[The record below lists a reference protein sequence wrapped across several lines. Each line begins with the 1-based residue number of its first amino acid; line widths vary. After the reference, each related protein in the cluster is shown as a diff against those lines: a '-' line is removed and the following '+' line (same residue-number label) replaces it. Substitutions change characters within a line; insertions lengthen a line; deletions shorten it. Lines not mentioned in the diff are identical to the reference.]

1 MKFPLSLCSKI
12 INHLKKS
19 NMAQQQEKQVGS
31 IFRTT
36 FYEKYKT
43 NAFQRT
49 MKEWHVKELMEK
61 MQKYGYLPNKA
72 ISVNEKNE
80 IIDGHHRFE
89 ACRRLNIPVLVQVCK
104 GMTEETILQSNQAQE
119 DWDKHDFTGTFAK
132 QGNKNYQAIID
143 FMAKYPK
150 FKMTQTLILLKNE
163 PNAHPKKKEFQ
174 EGLYTIGN
182 VKKAE
187 EFAVKIMQVAD
198 YFPKAYTGKFIS
210 AIICCETRC
219 KNFVFSEFMDKLQ
232 KFPDKLTPSIT
243 TKSYLEKIEDLYNYH
258 RQKKHH
264 IKLADL
270 SADFE
275 K

>member
-1 MKFPLSLCSKI
+1 
-12 INHLKKS
+12 
-19 NMAQQQEKQVGS
+19 MANAQDKQVGS

-36 FYEKYKT
+36 FYERYKF
-43 NAFQRT
+43 NSLQRVI
-49 MKEWHVKELMEK
+49 KEWHVKDLMLKMEK
-61 MQKYGYLPNKA
+61 HGFLPNKA

-80 IIDGHHRFE
+80 IIDGHHRYL
-89 ACRRLNIPVLVQVCK
+89 AARNLGIPMLVQVCK
-104 GMTEETILQSNQAQE
+104 GMTEETILESNQAQL

-132 QGNKNYQAIID
+132 KGNQNYQAIID

-174 EGLYTIGN
+174 EGKYTIGSF
-182 VKKAE
+182 KKAE
-187 EFAVKIMQVAD
+187 EFALKIMQTAE
-198 YFPKAYTGKFIS
+198 YFSKAYTGKFIS
-210 AIICCETRC
+210 AIICCETRS
-219 KNFVFSEFMDKLQ
+219 KEFIFSEFLDKLS

-258 RQKKHH
+258 RNKKQQ
-264 IKLADL
+264 IKLSDL

>member
-1 MKFPLSLCSKI
+1 
-12 INHLKKS
+12 
-19 NMAQQQEKQVGS
+19 MAQLQDKQVGS
-31 IFRTT
+31 IYRTQ
-36 FYEKYKT
+36 FYDKYKT
-43 NAFQRT
+43 NTFQRN
-49 MKEWHVKELMEK
+49 MKEWHIKDLMEK
-61 MQKYGYLPNKA
+61 MQRYGYLPNKA
-72 ISVNEKNE
+72 ISVNEKFE

-89 ACRRLNIPVLVQVCK
+89 AARRLNIPVLVQVCK
-104 GMTEETILQSNQAQE
+104 GMNEESILQSNQAQE

-143 FMAKYPK
+143 FMAKFPK

-174 EGLYTIGN
+174 DGKYVIGN
-182 VKKAE
+182 PKKAE
-187 EFAVKIMQVAD
+187 EYANKIMEIAN

-210 AIICCETRC
+210 AILCCETRC
-219 KNFVFSEFMDKLQ
+219 NNFNYAEFMDKLK

-243 TKSYLEKIEDLYNYH
+243 TKSYLEKIEELYNYH
-258 RQKKHH
+258 RNKKHH
-264 IKLADL
+264 IKLAHL